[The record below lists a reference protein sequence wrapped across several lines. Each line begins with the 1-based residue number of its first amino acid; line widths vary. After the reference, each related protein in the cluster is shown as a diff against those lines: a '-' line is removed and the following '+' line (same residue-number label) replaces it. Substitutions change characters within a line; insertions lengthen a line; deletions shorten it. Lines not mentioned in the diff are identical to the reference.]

1 MATAKKNP
9 NQEALHK
16 LFLAGLGLAEETN
29 QRLTATF
36 NALVKKG
43 QAKEPEVKRAV
54 EDIRKKIQAKRKELE
69 KKFITL
75 VKENELV
82 KSKEFQALLKK
93 VEELQKKAKEGAK
106 TAAKPSVK
114 PAAAKQAV
122 SKKPAKKKAPAKK
135 PAAAP
140 AAAAPVVPASP
151 AQS

>member
-29 QRLTATF
+29 QKLTSTF

-43 QAKEPEVKRAV
+43 QAKEPEVKKAV
-54 EDIRKKIQAKRKELE
+54 EDIRKKALAKRKELE
-69 KKFITL
+69 KKFTTL

-93 VEELQKKAKEGAK
+93 VEELQKKAQGAVK
-106 TAAKPSVK
+106 TAAKPAAK
-114 PAAAKQAV
+114 PAAKKAAK
-122 SKKPAKKKAPAKK
+122 KKPAKKKAAAKK
-135 PAAAP
+135 PAAPAPAPAP
-140 AAAAPVVPASP
+140 AAPAA
-151 AQS
+151 